1 MKFKS
6 NGKLLITSEY
16 LVMKG
21 AMALAIPAKLD
32 QELNV
37 RSTNSDF
44 INWKS
49 FNKENQIWYEE
60 KFFLDKGTLI
70 YHGKKNKMSDLIVRL
85 FDYIHKFN
93 NPEKSIGNEFIWKIN
108 FNINWGLGSSSTL
121 INNLSKWAKVN
132 PYKLLFSVFN
142 GSGYDI
148 ACCDKS
154 NPIIFQKKDDY
165 LSVSDTTFNPNFL
178 NNLFLIF
185 LNKKQDTQKSV
196 QNFLETDQSHSEG
209 INQINEIVHE
219 IENVKDITT
228 FESLIERHEKIIAN
242 ILQMPTIQNDKF
254 PDYNNGV
261 IKSLGSWGGDFV
273 LATGDEKSVDYFEEK
288 GFNTIR
294 KISDLLYV

>member
-37 RSTNSDF
+37 ISTNSDF
-44 INWKS
+44 VNWKS
-49 FNKENQIWYEE
+49 FNKDNQIWYEE
-60 KFFLDKGTLI
+60 KFFLDKGALI
-70 YHGKKNKMSDLIVRL
+70 YHGEKNKMSDLIVRL

-93 NPEKSIGNEFIWKIN
+93 KPEKSIGNEFIWKIN

-196 QNFLETDQSHSEG
+196 QNFLESDQSLSEG
-209 INQINEIVHE
+209 IIQINEIVHE

-242 ILQMPTIQNDKF
+242 ILQMPTIQNEKF

>member
-37 RSTNSDF
+37 ISTNSDF
-44 INWKS
+44 VNWKS
-49 FNKENQIWYEE
+49 FNKDNQIWYEE
-60 KFFLDKGTLI
+60 KFFLDKGALI
-70 YHGKKNKMSDLIVRL
+70 YHGEKNKMSDLIVRL

-242 ILQMPTIQNDKF
+242 ILQMPTIQNEKF

>member
-21 AMALAIPAKLD
+21 AMALAMPAKLG

-37 RSTNSDF
+37 TSTNTDF
-44 INWKS
+44 IYWKS
-49 FNKENQIWYEE
+49 LDNDNQIWYEE
-60 KFFLDKGTLI
+60 KFFLTEGSLI
-70 YHGKKNKMSDLIVRL
+70 YQSKKNKISDLIVSL
-85 FDYIHKFN
+85 FDYIHRFN
-93 NPEKSIGNEFIWKIN
+93 NPRKSIGNQFIWKIN
-108 FNINWGLGSSSTL
+108 FDRNWGLGSSSTF
-121 INNLSKWAKVN
+121 INNLSRWAKIN

-148 ACCDKS
+148 ACCDKI

-165 LSVSDTTFNPNFL
+165 LSVSNTTFKPNFL
-178 NNLFLIF
+178 NNLFLVF
-185 LNKKQDTQKSV
+185 LNKKQNTQKSI
-196 QNFLETDQSHSEG
+196 QNFLKTDFPFTEE
-209 INQINEIVHE
+209 INQINEIVYG
-219 IENVKDITT
+219 IQNVKDLTT

-242 ILQMPTIQNDKF
+242 ILQMPRIQNERF
-254 PDYNNGV
+254 TDYNKGV

-273 LATGDEKSVDYFEEK
+273 LATGDEKSIDYFKQK
-288 GFNTIR
+288 GFNTIK

>member
-37 RSTNSDF
+37 TSTNSDF
-44 INWKS
+44 VNWKS
-49 FNKENQIWYEE
+49 FNKNNQIWYEE

-70 YHGKKNKMSDLIVRL
+70 YHGKRNKMSDLIVRL

-165 LSVSDTTFNPNFL
+165 LSVSDTTFKPNFL

-196 QNFLETDQSHSEG
+196 QNFLETDQSLSEG

>member
-1 MKFKS
+1 MEFKS

-21 AMALAIPAKLD
+21 ATALAIPAKLD
-32 QELNV
+32 QELTIK
-37 RSTNSDF
+37 STNTDF
-44 INWKS
+44 IYWES
-49 FNKENQIWYEE
+49 FDKNNLIWYKE
-60 KFFLDKGTLI
+60 KFFLDKGSLI
-70 YHGKKNKMSDLIVRL
+70 YHGKKNKISDLIIRL
-85 FDYIHKFN
+85 FDYIHRFN
-93 NPEKSIGNEFIWKIN
+93 DPKKSIGNEFIWKLN
-108 FNINWGLGSSSTL
+108 FDRNWGLGSSSTL

-165 LSVSDTTFNPNFL
+165 LSFSNTTFNPNFL
-178 NNLFLIF
+178 NNLFLVF
-185 LNKKQDTQKSV
+185 LNKKQNTQKSV
-196 QNFLETDQSHSEG
+196 QNFLKNDAHYIEE
-209 INQINEIVHE
+209 INQINNIVNR
-219 IENVKDITT
+219 IQNVKGLTA

-242 ILQMPTIQNDKF
+242 ILQIPTIQNEKF
-254 PDYNNGV
+254 PKYNYGI

-273 LATGDEKSVDYFEEK
+273 LATGDERNMDYFREK
-288 GFNTIR
+288 GFNTVK

>member
-196 QNFLETDQSHSEG
+196 QNFLETDQSLSEE
-209 INQINEIVHE
+209 INQINEIVDE
-219 IENVKDITT
+219 IESVKDITT

-242 ILQMPTIQNDKF
+242 ILQMPTIQNEKF

>member
-37 RSTNSDF
+37 TSTNSDF
-44 INWKS
+44 VNWKS
-49 FNKENQIWYEE
+49 FNKNNQIWYEE

-165 LSVSDTTFNPNFL
+165 LSVSDTTFKPNFL

-196 QNFLETDQSHSEG
+196 QNFLGNDQSLSEE
-209 INQINEIVHE
+209 INQMNEIVHE

>member
-37 RSTNSDF
+37 ISTNSDF
-44 INWKS
+44 VNWKS
-49 FNKENQIWYEE
+49 FNKNNQIWYEE
-60 KFFLDKGTLI
+60 KFFLDKGNLI
-70 YHGKKNKMSDLIVRL
+70 YNSQKNKMSDLIVHL
-85 FDYIHKFN
+85 FDYIHTFN
-93 NPEKSIGNEFIWKIN
+93 SPEKSIGNEFIWKIN
-108 FNINWGLGSSSTL
+108 FDRNWGLGSSSTL

-154 NPIIFQKKDDY
+154 NPIIFQKKDGY
-165 LSVSDTTFNPNFL
+165 LTISNTTFNPNFL

-185 LNKKQDTQKSV
+185 LNKKQDTQKSI
-196 QNFLETDQSHSEG
+196 QNFLKTDESFSEG

-219 IENVKDITT
+219 IENVKNITT

-242 ILQMPTIQNDKF
+242 ILQTPTIQNEKF

-261 IKSLGSWGGDFV
+261 IKSLGSWGGDFI
-273 LATGDEKSVDYFEEK
+273 LASGDEKSIDYFKEK
-288 GFNTIR
+288 GFNTIK

>member
-37 RSTNSDF
+37 ISTNSDF
-44 INWKS
+44 VNWKS
-49 FNKENQIWYEE
+49 FNKDNQIWYEE

-70 YHGKKNKMSDLIVRL
+70 YHGEKNKMSDLIVRL

-93 NPEKSIGNEFIWKIN
+93 KPEKSIGNEFIWKIN

-154 NPIIFQKKDDY
+154 NPIIFQKKDNY

-196 QNFLETDQSHSEG
+196 QNFLETDQSLSEG

-242 ILQMPTIQNDKF
+242 ILQMPTIQNEKF

>member
-1 MKFKS
+1 MEFKS

-21 AMALAIPAKLD
+21 ATALAIPAKLD
-32 QELNV
+32 QELTIK
-37 RSTNSDF
+37 STNTDF
-44 INWKS
+44 IYWES
-49 FNKENQIWYEE
+49 FDKNNLIWYKE
-60 KFFLDKGTLI
+60 KFFLDKGSLI
-70 YHGKKNKMSDLIVRL
+70 YHGKKNKISDLIIRL
-85 FDYIHKFN
+85 FDYIHRFN
-93 NPEKSIGNEFIWKIN
+93 DPKKSIGNEFIWKLN
-108 FNINWGLGSSSTL
+108 FDRNWGLGSSSTL

-165 LSVSDTTFNPNFL
+165 LSFSNTTFNPNFL
-178 NNLFLIF
+178 NNLFLVF
-185 LNKKQDTQKSV
+185 LNKKQNTQKSV
-196 QNFLETDQSHSEG
+196 QNFLKNDAHYIEE
-209 INQINEIVHE
+209 INQINNIVNG
-219 IENVKDITT
+219 IQNVKGLTA

-242 ILQMPTIQNDKF
+242 ILQIPTIQNEKF
-254 PDYNNGV
+254 PKYNYGI

-273 LATGDEKSVDYFEEK
+273 LATGDERNMDYFREK
-288 GFNTIR
+288 GFNTVK

>member
-37 RSTNSDF
+37 ISTNSDF
-44 INWKS
+44 VNWKS
-49 FNKENQIWYEE
+49 FNKDNQIWYEE
-60 KFFLDKGTLI
+60 KFFLDKGALI
-70 YHGKKNKMSDLIVRL
+70 YHGEKNKMSDLIVRL

-196 QNFLETDQSHSEG
+196 QNFLENDQSLSEE
-209 INQINEIVHE
+209 INQMNEIVHE

>member
-37 RSTNSDF
+37 ISTNSDF
-44 INWKS
+44 VNWKS
-49 FNKENQIWYEE
+49 FNKDNQIWYEE
-60 KFFLDKGTLI
+60 KFFLDKGALI
-70 YHGKKNKMSDLIVRL
+70 YHGEKNKMSDLIVRL

-196 QNFLETDQSHSEG
+196 QNFLETDQSLSEG

-288 GFNTIR
+288 GFNIIR

>member
-37 RSTNSDF
+37 TSTNSDF
-44 INWKS
+44 VNWKS
-49 FNKENQIWYEE
+49 FNKNNQIWYEE

-165 LSVSDTTFNPNFL
+165 LSVSDTTFKPNFL

-196 QNFLETDQSHSEG
+196 QNFLENDQSLSEG

-242 ILQMPTIQNDKF
+242 ILQMPTIQNEKF

>member
-37 RSTNSDF
+37 ISTNSDF
-44 INWKS
+44 VNWKS
-49 FNKENQIWYEE
+49 FNKDNQIWYEE

-70 YHGKKNKMSDLIVRL
+70 YHGEKNKMSDLIVRL

-165 LSVSDTTFNPNFL
+165 LSVSDTTFKPNFL

-196 QNFLETDQSHSEG
+196 QNFLENDQSLSEE
-209 INQINEIVHE
+209 INQMNEIVHE

>member
-37 RSTNSDF
+37 ISTNSDF
-44 INWKS
+44 VNWKS
-49 FNKENQIWYEE
+49 FNKDNQIWYEE
-60 KFFLDKGTLI
+60 KFFLNKGTLI

-93 NPEKSIGNEFIWKIN
+93 KPEKSIGNEFIWKIN

-196 QNFLETDQSHSEG
+196 QNFLETDQSLSEG

-242 ILQMPTIQNDKF
+242 ILQMPTIQNEKF

>member
-37 RSTNSDF
+37 ISTNSDF
-44 INWKS
+44 VNWKS
-49 FNKENQIWYEE
+49 FNKDNQIWYEE

-70 YHGKKNKMSDLIVRL
+70 YHGEKNKMSDLIVRL

-178 NNLFLIF
+178 NNIFLIF

-196 QNFLETDQSHSEG
+196 QNFLETDQSLSEG

-242 ILQMPTIQNDKF
+242 ILQMPTIQNEKF

>member
-1 MKFKS
+1 MEFKS

-21 AMALAIPAKLD
+21 ATALAIPAKLD
-32 QELNV
+32 QELTIK
-37 RSTNSDF
+37 STNTDF
-44 INWKS
+44 IYWES
-49 FNKENQIWYEE
+49 FDKNNLIWYKE
-60 KFFLDKGTLI
+60 KFFLDKGSLI
-70 YHGKKNKMSDLIVRL
+70 YHGKKNKISDLIIRL
-85 FDYIHKFN
+85 FDYIHRFN
-93 NPEKSIGNEFIWKIN
+93 DPKKSIGNEFIWKLN
-108 FNINWGLGSSSTL
+108 FDRNWGLGSSSTL

-165 LSVSDTTFNPNFL
+165 LSFSNTNFNPNFL
-178 NNLFLIF
+178 NNLFLVF
-185 LNKKQDTQKSV
+185 LNKKQNTQKSV
-196 QNFLETDQSHSEG
+196 QNFLKNDAHYIEE
-209 INQINEIVHE
+209 INQINNIVNG
-219 IENVKDITT
+219 IQNVKDLTA

-242 ILQMPTIQNDKF
+242 ILQIPTIQNEKF
-254 PDYNNGV
+254 PKYNYGI

-273 LATGDEKSVDYFEEK
+273 LATGDERNMDYFREK
-288 GFNTIR
+288 GFNTVK

>member
-37 RSTNSDF
+37 TSTNSDF
-44 INWKS
+44 VNWKS
-49 FNKENQIWYEE
+49 FNKNNQIWYEE

-154 NPIIFQKKDDY
+154 NPIILQKKDDY

-196 QNFLETDQSHSEG
+196 QNFLENDQSLSEE
-209 INQINEIVHE
+209 INQMNEIVHE

>member
-37 RSTNSDF
+37 ISTNSDF
-44 INWKS
+44 VNWKS
-49 FNKENQIWYEE
+49 FNKDNQIWYEE
-60 KFFLDKGTLI
+60 KFFLDKGALI
-70 YHGKKNKMSDLIVRL
+70 YHGEKNKMSDLIVRL

-196 QNFLETDQSHSEG
+196 QNFLETDQSLSEG

>member
-37 RSTNSDF
+37 TSTNSDF
-44 INWKS
+44 VNWKS
-49 FNKENQIWYEE
+49 FNKNNQIWYEE

-165 LSVSDTTFNPNFL
+165 LSVSDTTFKPNFL

-196 QNFLETDQSHSEG
+196 QNFLETDQSLSEG

>member
-37 RSTNSDF
+37 ISTNSDF
-44 INWKS
+44 VNWKS
-49 FNKENQIWYEE
+49 FNKDNQIWYEE

-70 YHGKKNKMSDLIVRL
+70 YHGEKNKISDLIVRL

-93 NPEKSIGNEFIWKIN
+93 KPEKSIGNEFIWKIN

-165 LSVSDTTFNPNFL
+165 LSVSDTTFKPNFL

-196 QNFLETDQSHSEG
+196 QNFLENDQSLSEE
-209 INQINEIVHE
+209 INQMNEIVHE

-261 IKSLGSWGGDFV
+261 IKSLGSWGGDFA

>member
-21 AMALAIPAKLD
+21 AMALAIPAKLE

-37 RSTNSDF
+37 ISTNSDF
-44 INWKS
+44 VNWKS
-49 FNKENQIWYEE
+49 FNKNNQIWYEE
-60 KFFLDKGTLI
+60 KFFLDKGNLI
-70 YHGKKNKMSDLIVRL
+70 YNSQKNKMSDLIVHL
-85 FDYIHKFN
+85 FDYIHTFN
-93 NPEKSIGNEFIWKIN
+93 SPEKSIGNEFIWKIN
-108 FNINWGLGSSSTL
+108 FDRNWGLGSSSTL

-154 NPIIFQKKDDY
+154 NPIIFQKKDGY
-165 LSVSDTTFNPNFL
+165 LTVSNTTFNPNFL

-185 LNKKQDTQKSV
+185 LNKKQDTQKSI
-196 QNFLETDQSHSEG
+196 QNFLKTDESFNEG

-219 IENVKDITT
+219 IENVKNITT

-242 ILQMPTIQNDKF
+242 ILQTPTIQNEKF

-261 IKSLGSWGGDFV
+261 IKSLGSWGGDFI
-273 LATGDEKSVDYFEEK
+273 LASGDEKSIDYFKEK
-288 GFNTIR
+288 GFNTIK

>member
-37 RSTNSDF
+37 ISTNSDF
-44 INWKS
+44 VNWKS
-49 FNKENQIWYEE
+49 FNKDNQIWYEE

-70 YHGKKNKMSDLIVRL
+70 YHGGKNKMSDLIVRL

-93 NPEKSIGNEFIWKIN
+93 KPEKSIGNEFIWKIN

-154 NPIIFQKKDDY
+154 NPIIFQKKDNY

-178 NNLFLIF
+178 DNLFLIF

-242 ILQMPTIQNDKF
+242 ILQMPTIQNEKF

-288 GFNTIR
+288 GFNIIR

>member
-1 MKFKS
+1 MKFNS

-16 LVMKG
+16 LVMNG

-37 RSTNSDF
+37 LSTNTDF
-44 INWKS
+44 IYWKS
-49 FNKENQIWYEE
+49 LDNDNQIWYEE
-60 KFFLDKGTLI
+60 KFFLENGSLI
-70 YHGKKNKMSDLIVRL
+70 YLSKKNKISDLIVRL
-85 FDYIHKFN
+85 FDYIHRFN
-93 NPEKSIGNEFIWKIN
+93 NPEKSIGNEFTWRLN
-108 FNINWGLGSSSTL
+108 FNKNWGLGSSSTF

-165 LSVSDTTFNPNFL
+165 ISVSNTTFNPNFL

-185 LNKKQDTQKSV
+185 LNKKQNTQKSI
-196 QNFLETDQSHSEG
+196 QNFLKTDGSFIEE
-209 INQINEIVHE
+209 INQINEIVHS
-219 IENVKDITT
+219 IQNVKDLTT

-242 ILQMPTIQNDKF
+242 ILQMPTIQNEKF
-254 PDYNNGV
+254 PEYNYGV

-273 LATGDEKSVDYFEEK
+273 LATGDKKSINFFKEK
-288 GFNTIR
+288 GFNTVK

>member
-37 RSTNSDF
+37 TSTNSDF
-44 INWKS
+44 VNWKS
-49 FNKENQIWYEE
+49 FNKDNQIWYEE

-70 YHGKKNKMSDLIVRL
+70 YHGEKNKISDLIVRL

-242 ILQMPTIQNDKF
+242 ILQMPTIQNEKF

>member
-37 RSTNSDF
+37 ISTNSDF
-44 INWKS
+44 VNWKS
-49 FNKENQIWYEE
+49 FNKDNQIWYEE

-196 QNFLETDQSHSEG
+196 QNFLETDQSLSEG

-242 ILQMPTIQNDKF
+242 VLQMPTIQNEKF

-273 LATGDEKSVDYFEEK
+273 LATGDEKSVNYFEEK

>member
-37 RSTNSDF
+37 ISTNSDF
-44 INWKS
+44 VNWKS
-49 FNKENQIWYEE
+49 FNKDNQIWYEE
-60 KFFLDKGTLI
+60 KFFLDKGALI
-70 YHGKKNKMSDLIVRL
+70 YHGEKNKMSDLIVRL

-154 NPIIFQKKDDY
+154 NPIIFQKKDNY
-165 LSVSDTTFNPNFL
+165 LSVSDTTFKPNFL

-196 QNFLETDQSHSEG
+196 QNFLETDQSLSEE
-209 INQINEIVHE
+209 INQINEIVDE
-219 IENVKDITT
+219 IESVKDITT

>member
-1 MKFKS
+1 MEFKS

-21 AMALAIPAKLD
+21 ATALAIPAKLD
-32 QELNV
+32 QELTIK
-37 RSTNSDF
+37 STNTDF
-44 INWKS
+44 IYWES
-49 FNKENQIWYEE
+49 FDKNNLIWYKE
-60 KFFLDKGTLI
+60 KFFLEKGSLI
-70 YHGKKNKMSDLIVRL
+70 YHGKKNKISDLIIRL
-85 FDYIHKFN
+85 FDYIHRFN
-93 NPEKSIGNEFIWKIN
+93 DPKKSIGNEFIWKLN
-108 FNINWGLGSSSTL
+108 FDRNWGLGSSSTL

-165 LSVSDTTFNPNFL
+165 LSFSNTNFNPNFL
-178 NNLFLIF
+178 NNLFLVF
-185 LNKKQDTQKSV
+185 LNKKQNTQKSV
-196 QNFLETDQSHSEG
+196 QNFLKNDAHYIEE
-209 INQINEIVHE
+209 INQINNIVNG
-219 IENVKDITT
+219 IQNVKDLTA

-242 ILQMPTIQNDKF
+242 ILQIPTIQNEKF
-254 PDYNNGV
+254 PKYNYGI

-273 LATGDEKSVDYFEEK
+273 LATGDERNMDYFREK
-288 GFNTIR
+288 GFNTVK

>member
-37 RSTNSDF
+37 ISTNSDF
-44 INWKS
+44 VNWKS
-49 FNKENQIWYEE
+49 FNKDNQIWYEE

-70 YHGKKNKMSDLIVRL
+70 YHGEKNKMSDLIVRL

-154 NPIIFQKKDDY
+154 NPIIFQKKDNY
-165 LSVSDTTFNPNFL
+165 LSVSDTTFKPNFL

-196 QNFLETDQSHSEG
+196 QNFLETDQSLSEG

-219 IENVKDITT
+219 IENVKDITK

>member
-196 QNFLETDQSHSEG
+196 QNFLETDQSLSEG
-209 INQINEIVHE
+209 INQINEIVDE
-219 IENVKDITT
+219 IESVKDITT

>member
-37 RSTNSDF
+37 ISTNSDF
-44 INWKS
+44 VNWKS
-49 FNKENQIWYEE
+49 FNKDNQIWYEE
-60 KFFLDKGTLI
+60 KFFLDKGALI
-70 YHGKKNKMSDLIVRL
+70 YHGEKNKMSDLIVRL

-93 NPEKSIGNEFIWKIN
+93 KPEKSIGNEFIWKIN

-196 QNFLETDQSHSEG
+196 QNFLETDQSLSEG
-209 INQINEIVHE
+209 INQINEIVDE
-219 IENVKDITT
+219 IESVKDITT

>member
-37 RSTNSDF
+37 ISTNSDF
-44 INWKS
+44 VNWKS
-49 FNKENQIWYEE
+49 FNKDNQIWYEE

-93 NPEKSIGNEFIWKIN
+93 KPEKSIGNEFIWKIN

-154 NPIIFQKKDDY
+154 NPIIFQKKDNY

-178 NNLFLIF
+178 DNLFLIF

-242 ILQMPTIQNDKF
+242 ILQMPTIQNEKF

-288 GFNTIR
+288 GFNIIR

>member
-37 RSTNSDF
+37 ISTNSDF
-44 INWKS
+44 VNWKS
-49 FNKENQIWYEE
+49 FNKDNQIWYEE

-70 YHGKKNKMSDLIVRL
+70 YHGEKNKMSDLIVRL

-142 GSGYDI
+142 ASGYDI

-196 QNFLETDQSHSEG
+196 QNFLETDQSLNEG

-242 ILQMPTIQNDKF
+242 ILQMPTIQNEKF
-254 PDYNNGV
+254 TDYNNGV

-273 LATGDEKSVDYFEEK
+273 LATGDEKSVDYFKEK

>member
-37 RSTNSDF
+37 ISTNSDF

-49 FNKENQIWYEE
+49 FNKDNQIWYEE

-93 NPEKSIGNEFIWKIN
+93 KPEKSIGNEFIWKIN

-196 QNFLETDQSHSEG
+196 QNFLETDQSLSEG
-209 INQINEIVHE
+209 INQINEIVDE

-242 ILQMPTIQNDKF
+242 VLQMPTIQNEKF

-273 LATGDEKSVDYFEEK
+273 LATGDEKSVNYFEEK

>member
-37 RSTNSDF
+37 TSTNSDF
-44 INWKS
+44 VNWKS
-49 FNKENQIWYEE
+49 FNKNNQIWYEE

-165 LSVSDTTFNPNFL
+165 LSVSDTTFKPNFL

-196 QNFLETDQSHSEG
+196 QNFLENDQSLSEG
-209 INQINEIVHE
+209 INQINEIVDE
-219 IENVKDITT
+219 IESVKDITT

>member
-37 RSTNSDF
+37 ISTNSDF
-44 INWKS
+44 VNWKS
-49 FNKENQIWYEE
+49 FNKDNQIWYEE

-70 YHGKKNKMSDLIVRL
+70 YHGEKNKMSDLIVRL

-93 NPEKSIGNEFIWKIN
+93 KPEKSIGNEFIWKIN

-154 NPIIFQKKDDY
+154 NPVIFQKKDDY
-165 LSVSDTTFNPNFL
+165 LSVSDTTFKPNFL

-196 QNFLETDQSHSEG
+196 QNFLETDQSLSEG

-242 ILQMPTIQNDKF
+242 ILQMPTIQNEKF

-273 LATGDEKSVDYFEEK
+273 LATGDEKSVDYFKEK

>member
-37 RSTNSDF
+37 ISTNSDF
-44 INWKS
+44 VNWKS
-49 FNKENQIWYEE
+49 FNKDNQIWYEE

-93 NPEKSIGNEFIWKIN
+93 KPEKSIGNEFIWKIN

-178 NNLFLIF
+178 NNIFLIF

-196 QNFLETDQSHSEG
+196 QNFLETDQSLSEG

-242 ILQMPTIQNDKF
+242 ILQMPTIQNEKF